1 VRANVRETKLKSPDY
16 RDMPEDVAVADFLAR
31 IAHYKRAY
39 QTLSEEAEGDTP
51 FIKLVD
57 VGRVLVANRITSH
70 MMRRC
75 MWFLSHLHIT
85 PRPIW
90 LTRHGESEYNVQG
103 RIGGDSLL
111 SPRGIAYSHALA
123 GFMSDN
129 YPRGASELVV
139 WTSSLKRTQMT
150 AGPIGRDVVQWKAL
164 DEIDAGICD
173 GMTYEAIA
181 ATMPEEY
188 AARARSKFAYRYPRG
203 ESYQDIVTRLEP
215 VLIELMRQKDPIVI
229 VSHQATLRVLYAYL
243 TDLKPESCPDILVPL
258 HTVIQ
263 LTQKAYSAEE
273 MRHEL
278 IGSAGT
284 SSASLH
290 GGAPPAKPLGSPP
303 N

>member
-1 VRANVRETKLKSPDY
+1 VFDATNSTIARRTFLKSEVRAQEARTGVKHQLVFIESICTDEAIVRANVRETKLKSPDY

-150 AGPIGRDVVQWKAL
+150 AGPIGRDIVQWKAL

-173 GMTYEAIA
+173 VRGGA
-181 ATMPEEY
+181 A
-188 AARARSKFAYRYPRG
+188 AAAGGARA
-203 ESYQDIVTRLEP
+203 
-215 VLIELMRQKDPIVI
+215 
-229 VSHQATLRVLYAYL
+229 
-243 TDLKPESCPDILVPL
+243 
-258 HTVIQ
+258 
-263 LTQKAYSAEE
+263 
-273 MRHEL
+273 
-278 IGSAGT
+278 T
-284 SSASLH
+284 S
-290 GGAPPAKPLGSPP
+290 
-303 N
+303 